1 MASFGRRGAR
11 SILVRR
17 RSPPGRPG
25 IRLAGAFCPGRR
37 QQLHIEF
44 EYHFNVVHPAR
55 TCQGTSIDQ
64 QQFVATVP
72 SYAVLGTN
80 YTVRVVIQSSVD
92 IVVPIIVQMSAPVGA
107 IFFHPRV
114 VRMSIPPMGFMVANF
129 TILPFAPPHTRP
141 YNVTALLFVFFPLS
155 MSSPLLVDQVTATV
169 STIGPNPFP
178 YLEVVVIFSG
188 SGDPCLDC
196 GVLPRHL
203 SQGSFW
209 VLLDDSNYQLALGLL
224 PLSWANWENCWE
236 TWNCRSGWLPT

>member
-1 MASFGRRGAR
+1 M
-11 SILVRR
+11 
-17 RSPPGRPG
+17 
-25 IRLAGAFCPGRR
+25 
-37 QQLHIEF
+37 
-44 EYHFNVVHPAR
+44 
-55 TCQGTSIDQ
+55 
-64 QQFVATVP
+64 ATVP

-129 TILPFAPPHTRP
+129 TILPFAPPHTGP

-178 YLEVVVIFSG
+178 YLEVVVILAAAVTIVLIAVFYRDISRKGASG
-188 SGDPCLDC
+188 PS
-196 GVLPRHL
+196 R
-203 SQGSFW
+203 
-209 VLLDDSNYQLALGLL
+209 
-224 PLSWANWENCWE
+224 
-236 TWNCRSGWLPT
+236 